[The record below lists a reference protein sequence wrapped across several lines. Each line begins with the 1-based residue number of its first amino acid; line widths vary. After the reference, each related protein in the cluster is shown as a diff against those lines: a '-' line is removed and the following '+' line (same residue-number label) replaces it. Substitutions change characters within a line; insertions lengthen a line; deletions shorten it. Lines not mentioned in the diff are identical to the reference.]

1 MEEIRVKIKGLVNLK
16 LEQLNEFQED
26 LKELLPEDYQA
37 FKAAILAEGFDFSP
51 AVFQDGDEQWWL
63 LDGHQRKRTLQLM
76 EAEGYRIPLIPCVET
91 EADDLEHA
99 RRMVLLA
106 ASRWGTFKKD
116 HLNKFLEKAKL
127 TKEDAMQRFRLRL
140 DKPGK
145 LTQVRSHVR
154 EEKAP
159 ISVPTHTCPACGV
172 SFTEPKKEK
181 RVKLTAPPTV

>member
-26 LKELLPEDYQA
+26 IKELLEPDYQA

-51 AVFQDGDEQWWL
+51 AVFQDGDDQWWL

-91 EADDLEHA
+91 EADDLDHA

-106 ASRWGTFKKD
+106 ASRWGTFKQDRLKE
-116 HLNKFLEKAKL
+116 FLKKASL
-127 TKEDAMQRFRLRL
+127 SSEEAMQKFRLHSG
-140 DKPGK
+140 KIGK
-145 LTQVRSHVR
+145 LTQVRSHLR

-159 ISVPTHTCPACGV
+159 VSVPTHKCPACGV
-172 SFTEPKKEK
+172 EFTEAKKQK
-181 RVKLTAPPTV
+181 RVKLTAPKL